1 MLIKTTPNSQI
12 ASPEIDSQ
20 VEVAECFDVEIN
32 SPSAVLPPVLPQC
45 AEDVRRKLVASGIS
59 EKDVAG
65 ASAWAR
71 RPKE

>member
-1 MLIKTTPNSQI
+1 MPVKTIPSSQI
-12 ASPEIDSQ
+12 APPDENASE
-20 VEVAECFDVEIN
+20 VEVPESFDVEIN
-32 SPSAVLPPVLPQC
+32 CSSAISPQC
-45 AEDVRRKLVASGIS
+45 AEAVRSKLVASGIS